1 LVKRYHF
8 FKHYHHSAMPHPHF
22 LFTDGTTLEA
32 GTIYG
37 IGKNYA
43 AHAREMGGEVPA
55 SPMVFLK
62 PPAALVQSGG
72 TVVCPPFSTNLHHE
86 VEMVVVIGED
96 CADVSADKA
105 QSVIAGY
112 GLGLD
117 MTLRDLQNAA
127 KQQGSPWA
135 VAKGFRTS
143 APISRILPAS
153 LFTHIPDFELEL
165 SVNSVV
171 RQKSSTKLMERSVAT
186 LVEYLSSVFT
196 LHKGDCIYTG
206 TPEGV
211 GQVVAGDV
219 LEARMNPEVG
229 ILAGAQALSLTVTI
243 A

>member
-1 LVKRYHF
+1 MSR
-8 FKHYHHSAMPHPHF
+8 SHF

-62 PPAALVQSGG
+62 PPAALVQDGG
-72 TVVCPPFSTNLHHE
+72 AVVCPVFSTNLHHE

-96 CADVSADKA
+96 CQDVPADDAK
-105 QSVIAGY
+105 SVIAGY

-117 MTLRDLQNAA
+117 MTLRDLQHAA

-135 VAKGFRTS
+135 VAKGFHTS
-143 APISRILPAS
+143 APISRILPAA
-153 LFTHIPDFELEL
+153 LFTHVPDFDLEL
-165 SVNSVV
+165 SVNNVG

-186 LVEYLSSVFT
+186 LIEYLSSVFT
-196 LHKGDCIYTG
+196 LRKGDSIYTG

-211 GQVVAGDV
+211 GQVVSGDV
-219 LEARMNPEVG
+219 LTARMSPQVG
-229 ILAGAQALSLTVTI
+229 TFAGVQALSLTVTI

>member
-1 LVKRYHF
+1 MSR
-8 FKHYHHSAMPHPHF
+8 SHF
-22 LFTDGTTLEA
+22 LLTDGTTLEA

-62 PPAALVQSGG
+62 PPAALVQDGG
-72 TVVCPPFSTNLHHE
+72 TVVCPAFSANLHHE

-96 CADVSADKA
+96 CQDVPANDAK
-105 QSVIAGY
+105 SVIAGY

-117 MTLRDLQNAA
+117 MTLRDLQHAA

-143 APISRILPAS
+143 APISRILPAT
-153 LFTHIPDFELEL
+153 LFTHIPDFDLEL
-165 SVNSVV
+165 SVNNEG

-186 LVEYLSSVFT
+186 LIEYLSSVFT
-196 LHKGDCIYTG
+196 LRKGDSIYTG

-211 GQVVAGDV
+211 GQVVSGDV
-219 LEARMNPEVG
+219 LTARMSPEVG
-229 ILAGAQALSLTVTI
+229 TFAGVQTLSLTVTI

>member
-1 LVKRYHF
+1 MSR
-8 FKHYHHSAMPHPHF
+8 SHF

-62 PPAALVQSGG
+62 PPAALVQDGG
-72 TVVCPPFSTNLHHE
+72 TVVCPAFSANLHHE

-96 CADVSADKA
+96 CQDVPANDAK
-105 QSVIAGY
+105 SVIAGY

-117 MTLRDLQNAA
+117 MTLRDLQHAA

-143 APISRILPAS
+143 APISRILPAA
-153 LFTHIPDFELEL
+153 LFTHIPDFDLEL
-165 SVNSVV
+165 SVNNVG

-186 LVEYLSSVFT
+186 LIEYLSSVFT
-196 LHKGDCIYTG
+196 LRKGDSIYTG

-211 GQVVAGDV
+211 GQVVPGDV
-219 LEARMNPEVG
+219 LTARMSPEVG
-229 ILAGAQALSLTVTI
+229 TFAGVQTLSLTVTI

>member
-1 LVKRYHF
+1 
-8 FKHYHHSAMPHPHF
+8 MPHF
-22 LFTDGTTLEA
+22 IFTDGSTLEA

-62 PPAALVQSGG
+62 PPAALLQDGG
-72 TVVCPPFSTNLHHE
+72 VVVCPPFSSNLHHE

-96 CADVSADKA
+96 CADVGEKDA
-105 QSVIAGY
+105 QKVIAGY

-153 LFTHIPDFELEL
+153 LFPSIPDFDLEL
-165 SVNSVV
+165 TVNASP
-171 RQKSSTKLMERSVAT
+171 RQKNTTKLMERSVAT
-186 LVEYLSSVFT
+186 LIAYLSAVFT
-196 LHKGDCIYTG
+196 LRKGDCIYTG

-211 GQVVAGDV
+211 GQVVAGDI
-219 LEARMNPEVG
+219 LKAMMKPEASIPNTIEP
-229 ILAGAQALSLTVTI
+229 LSLSVTI
-243 A
+243 GALA

>member
-1 LVKRYHF
+1 
-8 FKHYHHSAMPHPHF
+8 MPYTNF
-22 LFTDGTTLEA
+22 VFTDGTTLEA

-37 IGKNYA
+37 VGKNYA

-55 SPMVFLK
+55 SPMIFLK
-62 PPAALVQSGG
+62 PPAALLADGG
-72 TVVCPPFSTNLHHE
+72 TVVCPDFSHNLHYE

-96 CADVSADKA
+96 CADVPASKA

-117 MTLRDLQNAA
+117 MTLRDIQNAA

-143 APISRILPAS
+143 APISRILPSS

-165 SVNSVV
+165 SVNGAV
-171 RQKSSTKLMERSVAT
+171 RQKSNTTFMERSVET

-196 LHKGDCIYTG
+196 LRKGDCIFTG

-211 GQVVAGDV
+211 GQVVAGDR
-219 LEARMNPEVG
+219 LEAMMKPTEG
-229 ILAGAQALSLTVTI
+229 ILAAAQTLVLSVKVQ
-243 A
+243 

>member
-1 LVKRYHF
+1 
-8 FKHYHHSAMPHPHF
+8 MPHF
-22 LFTDGTTLEA
+22 LFTDATTLEA

-43 AHAREMGGEVPA
+43 AHAREMGGDVPA

-62 PPAALVQSGG
+62 PPAALVQDGG
-72 TVVCPPFSTNLHHE
+72 TVVCPAFSSNLHHE

-96 CADVSADKA
+96 CSDVPADKA

-117 MTLRDLQNAA
+117 MTLRDLQQAA
-127 KQQGSPWA
+127 KREGSPWS

-153 LFTHIPDFELEL
+153 LFTHIPDFDLEL
-165 SVNSVV
+165 CVNNAV
-171 RQKSSTKLMERSVAT
+171 RQKSSTKLMERNVAT
-186 LVEYLSSVFT
+186 LVEYLSAVFT
-196 LHKGDCIYTG
+196 LRKGDCIYTG

-219 LEARMNPEVG
+219 LEARMSAEIG
-229 ILAGAQALSLTVTI
+229 IFAAVQTLSLTVTV

>member
-1 LVKRYHF
+1 MSR
-8 FKHYHHSAMPHPHF
+8 SDF

-62 PPAALVQSGG
+62 PPAALVQDGG
-72 TVVCPPFSTNLHHE
+72 TVVCPTFSTNLHHE

-96 CADVSADKA
+96 CQDVPANEAK
-105 QSVIAGY
+105 SVIAGY

-117 MTLRDLQNAA
+117 MTLRDLQHAA

-143 APISRILPAS
+143 APISRILPAA
-153 LFTHIPDFELEL
+153 LFTHIPDFDIEL
-165 SVNSVV
+165 SVNNVG

-186 LVEYLSSVFT
+186 LIEYLSSVFT
-196 LHKGDCIYTG
+196 LRKGDSIYTG

-211 GQVVAGDV
+211 GQVVSGDV
-219 LEARMNPEVG
+219 LEARMSPEIG
-229 ILAGAQALSLTVTI
+229 IFASAQALSLTVTI

>member
-1 LVKRYHF
+1 MQHTVF
-8 FKHYHHSAMPHPHF
+8 V
-22 LFTDGTTLEA
+22 FTDGSTLEA

-43 AHAREMGGEVPA
+43 AHAREMGGEVPQ

-62 PPAALVQSGG
+62 PPASLLPDGG
-72 TVVCPPFSTNLHHE
+72 TVVYPDFSTNLHHE

-96 CADVSADKA
+96 CADVPASKA

-117 MTLRDLQNAA
+117 MTLRDIQNAA

-143 APISRILPAS
+143 APISRILPSS

-165 SVNSVV
+165 NVNGML
-171 RQKSSTKLMERSVAT
+171 RQKSNTTFMERSVET
-186 LVEYLSSVFT
+186 LIEYLSSVFT
-196 LHKGDCIYTG
+196 LRKGDCIFTG

-211 GQVVAGDV
+211 GQVVSGDT
-219 LEARMNPEVG
+219 LAAIMKPTEG
-229 ILAGAQALSLTVTI
+229 ILAAAHTLSLSVKI
-243 A
+243 G

>member
-1 LVKRYHF
+1 MSR
-8 FKHYHHSAMPHPHF
+8 SHF

-62 PPAALVQSGG
+62 PPAALVQDGG
-72 TVVCPPFSTNLHHE
+72 TVVCPAFSANLHHE
-86 VEMVVVIGED
+86 VEMVVIIGED
-96 CADVSADKA
+96 CQDVPANDAK
-105 QSVIAGY
+105 SVIAGY

-117 MTLRDLQNAA
+117 MTLRDLQHAA

-143 APISRILPAS
+143 APISRILPAT
-153 LFTHIPDFELEL
+153 LFTHIPDFDLEL
-165 SVNSVV
+165 SVNNEG

-186 LVEYLSSVFT
+186 LIEYLSSVFT
-196 LHKGDCIYTG
+196 LRKGDSIYTG

-211 GQVVAGDV
+211 GQVVPGDV
-219 LEARMNPEVG
+219 LTARMSPEVG
-229 ILAGAQALSLTVTI
+229 TFAGVQTLSLTVTI